1 MLSSRCSR
9 SSSMTVST
17 ITLITLHS
25 SISCLAYW
33 KNTNVKESMEYR
45 LRVTTHTVQYFNYTY
60 IHGIQHLNH
69 YDKIQK
75 WKSACKGTYQTDLSN
90 LTSSP
95 NLNGLLSL
103 QTSIFG
109 MCWNRRFISDL
120 MARVGTTVV
129 TSDKSTTIWI

>member
-1 MLSSRCSR
+1 
-9 SSSMTVST
+9 MTVST

-90 LTSSP
+90 FTKLKWPPQSP
-95 NLNGLLSL
+95 DLNLWDVLEKE
-103 QTSIFG
+103 IH
-109 MCWNRRFISDL
+109 I
-120 MARVGTTVV
+120 
-129 TSDKSTTIWI
+129 